1 MLDWYTRLLK
11 LRSSRDDLR
20 DGDLARLEVRYS
32 EDQRWLAVHRGETV
46 LLCNVAGEERQ
57 VDLPGRWKLA
67 LESRQGFRLK
77 YGVAHLPPESATV
90 LTGH

>member
-1 MLDWYTRLLK
+1 
-11 LRSSRDDLR
+11 
-20 DGDLARLEVRYS
+20 
-32 EDQRWLAVHRGETV
+32 